1 MKKIWK
7 IVLVITLII
16 SIFFNV
22 LSYSFI
28 RLNNTE
34 WENAYDKLGAE
45 CEMIDIQWCE
55 LSEEYTDAV
64 NNMLIELRYYDPY
77 YNEIELLTS
86 FDCWE

>member
-1 MKKIWK
+1 MKEIWK
-7 IVLVITLII
+7 IVLVIILII

-22 LSYSFI
+22 LFYFFI
-28 RLNNTE
+28 RHNDTE
-34 WENAYDKLGAE
+34 WENAYDKLGTE